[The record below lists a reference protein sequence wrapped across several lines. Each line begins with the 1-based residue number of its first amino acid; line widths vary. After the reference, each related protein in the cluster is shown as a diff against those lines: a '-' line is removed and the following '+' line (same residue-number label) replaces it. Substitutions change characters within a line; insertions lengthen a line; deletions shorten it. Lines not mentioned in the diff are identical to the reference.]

1 MSSTHYYLPFL
12 DRTQLRLAYLYSLSL
27 IKVLGKI
34 TEVLVGSGRG
44 FDFVFKIQRVSH
56 QYYQ

>member
-12 DRTQLRLAYLYSLSL
+12 NRTQLRLAYLYSLSL

-44 FDFVFKIQRVSH
+44 FDFVFKIQ
-56 QYYQ
+56 